1 MADEFSRALRGTLA
15 TAADEAPTVP
25 PGLLEQVEAGHRRR
39 ARRRVSAAALA
50 VAMVLGG
57 TSAAGAVL
65 RSGDDPPPAAGPGKL
80 RPVTAAELGPPV
92 KVSDRWPD
100 AVRTVP
106 RRLPNGRPLD
116 PLTLL
121 DGHRLIGTTTS
132 ASGIIDRVWAYD
144 LKTGKADVI
153 TRIVPPKGPKSY
165 DAAFA
170 VGDDQVAWGLAR
182 RTGGRTVTEIWTAPL
197 AGGPARKIA
206 EAGSPTSGLFIEDGT
221 VIWET
226 DQGVYRVPLA
236 GGPAAKIAGSTG
248 FRVVSW
254 PWLGLPGTVADK
266 AGSIRYRDLWNV
278 RTGERR
284 KAVLAP
290 FKGSWSC
297 GVTWCLG
304 RPTDTGY
311 HGKPMQN
318 AVQRRDGKAGRLL
331 LTEHLIDQ
339 NVIGDRFVLY
349 RAPGMMS
356 SSMTLY
362 DLRSGKL
369 LDAEIGKGFSNFRI
383 GQTMAFVIGDQETK
397 VIDFSKIR

>member
-1 MADEFSRALRGTLA
+1 MTDELDRALQGTLA
-15 TAADEAPTVP
+15 TAADAAPTVP

-39 ARRRVSAAALA
+39 VRRRVSATVLA
-50 VAMVLGG
+50 VAVVLGG
-57 TSAAGAVL
+57 TSAAGAML
-65 RSGDDPPPAAGPGKL
+65 RGDGPPPAAGPGKL
-80 RPVTAAELGPPV
+80 RPVTAAELGTPV
-92 KVSDRWPD
+92 KVRDRWPD
-100 AVRTVP
+100 AVRSVP
-106 RRLPNGRPLD
+106 RTLPDGRPLS
-116 PLTLL
+116 PITLL
-121 DGHRLIGTTTS
+121 DGHRLIGTTAS
-132 ASGIIDRVWAYD
+132 ASGIVDRVWAYD

-153 TRIVPPKGPKSY
+153 ARIVPPKGPKPY

-197 AGGPARKIA
+197 AGGQARRIA
-206 EAGSPTSGLFIEDGT
+206 EAGSPTSGLFIEDRT

-226 DQGVYRVPLA
+226 EQGVFRVPLA

-254 PWLGLPGTVADK
+254 PWLGSPGTDADK

-297 GVTWCLG
+297 GVTWCVG
-304 RPTDTGY
+304 RPTDTAY
-311 HGKPMQN
+311 RGKPMHN

-331 LTEHLIDQ
+331 LAEHFTDQ
-339 NVIGDRFVLY
+339 NLIGDRFVLY
-349 RAPGMMS
+349 RAPGMTS
-356 SSMTLY
+356 SKVTLY

-369 LDAEIGKGFSNFRI
+369 LDIEIGKGFSGFRV
-383 GQTMAFVIGDQETK
+383 GHTMIFAIGDRETK
-397 VIDFSKIR
+397 AIDLSAIR